1 VRHGLIEPNQ
11 RRKAS
16 RGGVR
21 LAMNGV
27 RLAMKRE
34 GIDPEGS
41 TSPKH
46 R

>member
-1 VRHGLIEPNQ
+1 
-11 RRKAS
+11 
-16 RGGVR
+16 
-21 LAMNGV
+21 MNGV

-46 R
+46 C